1 MAETRTGSDSWLEAS
16 ALRRVEEKE
25 RLEDSKA
32 MERQRRGSLSTTWE
46 TSSTA
51 IREYYRQVDATELSK
66 HIKARFVVWDAD
78 SSGALDK
85 RELTEAMSA
94 MGHRPSAEEVDK
106 LFAEFDKD
114 GSGTVECDEFEHMVR
129 EAMGF
134 HLDQCECRMCD
145 GARKAA
151 AAQVASEG
159 NAAHS
164 PQDVIG

>member
-25 RLEDSKA
+25 RLE
-32 MERQRRGSLSTTWE
+32 
-46 TSSTA
+46 
-51 IREYYRQVDATELSK
+51 VDATELSK

-114 GSGTVECDEFEHMVR
+114 GSGTVECDEFEHMIPGVK
-129 EAMGF
+129 G
-134 HLDQCECRMCD
+134 
-145 GARKAA
+145 
-151 AAQVASEG
+151 S
-159 NAAHS
+159 
-164 PQDVIG
+164 